1 MSRKIITMAVTLA
14 LLAALC
20 VVEQIVVHRIT
31 SAALEQTQLILA
43 DIRADAFEQ
52 AHEKAHA
59 LDQAWDEEAS
69 KLEVMVDHGST
80 DEVRYA
86 LSRLLAAL
94 ESRDKASA
102 LIYAVELEGGIE
114 HVHERQEFTLQN
126 TF

>member
-1 MSRKIITMAVTLA
+1 MSRKIITMAVTMA

-20 VVEQIVVHRIT
+20 VVEQVVVHRIT
-31 SAALEQTQLILA
+31 RSALEQTRSILD
-43 DIRADAFEQ
+43 DIRAGALEQ
-52 AHEKAHA
+52 AQEKAHA

-94 ESRDKASA
+94 EGRDRTSA
-102 LIYAVELEGGIE
+102 LIYAGELEGGIE
-114 HVHERQEFTLQN
+114 HVYERQEFTLQN

>member
-1 MSRKIITMAVTLA
+1 MSRKVITMLVTMA

-20 VVEQIVVHRIT
+20 VIEQVVVHRIT
-31 SAALEQTQLILA
+31 SDALEQTKLILA
-43 DIRADAFEQ
+43 DIRADAFAQ
-52 AHEKAHA
+52 AQEKAHA
-59 LDQAWDEEAS
+59 LDQAWDREAS

-94 ESRDKASA
+94 ESRDKATA
-102 LIYAVELEGGIE
+102 LIYACELEGGIE
-114 HVHERQEFTLQN
+114 HVYERQEFTLQN

>member
-20 VVEQIVVHRIT
+20 VVEQVVVHRIT
-31 SAALEQTQLILA
+31 QAALEQTQLILA

-52 AHEKAHA
+52 AQEKTHA

-94 ESRDKASA
+94 ESRDKPSA
-102 LIYAVELEGGIE
+102 LIYAGELEGGIE
-114 HVHERQEFTLQN
+114 HVYERQELTVQN

>member
-31 SAALEQTQLILA
+31 SAALEQTQGILS

-52 AHEKAHA
+52 AQEKAHA

-102 LIYAVELEGGIE
+102 LIYAGELEGGIE
-114 HVHERQEFTLQN
+114 HVYERQALTLEN
-126 TF
+126 IF

>member
-1 MSRKIITMAVTLA
+1 MSRKIITMAVTFA
-14 LLAALC
+14 LLLALC
-20 VVEQIVVHRIT
+20 VVEQLTVRRVT
-31 SAALEQTQLILA
+31 GEALRQTRAILA

-52 AHEKAHA
+52 AQEKTHA

-94 ESRDKASA
+94 ESRDKPSA
-102 LIYAVELEGGIE
+102 LIYAGELEGGIE
-114 HVHERQEFTLQN
+114 HVYERQELTVQN

>member
-20 VVEQIVVHRIT
+20 VIEQVVVHRIT
-31 SAALEQTQLILA
+31 STALERTQLILA

-94 ESRDKASA
+94 ESRGQASA
-102 LIYAVELEGGIE
+102 LIYAGEREGGIE
-114 HVHERQEFTLQN
+114 HVSERQELSVQN
-126 TF
+126 IL

>member
-20 VVEQIVVHRIT
+20 AVEQIVVHRIT
-31 SAALEQTQLILA
+31 SAALEQTQGILA

-94 ESRDKASA
+94 ESRDKAAA
-102 LIYAVELEGGIE
+102 LIYAGELEGSIE
-114 HVHERQEFTLQN
+114 HVYERQEFTLQN

>member
-1 MSRKIITMAVTLA
+1 MSRKIITMAVTIA

-20 VVEQIVVHRIT
+20 VVEQAVVHRIT
-31 SAALEQTQLILA
+31 RSALEQTRSILD
-43 DIRADAFEQ
+43 DIRAGALEQ
-52 AHEKAHA
+52 AQEKAHA

-94 ESRDKASA
+94 EGRDRTSA
-102 LIYAVELEGGIE
+102 LIYAGELEGGIE
-114 HVHERQEFTLQN
+114 HVYERQEFTLQN

>member
-1 MSRKIITMAVTLA
+1 MSRKIITMAVTFA
-14 LLAALC
+14 LLLALC
-20 VVEQIVVHRIT
+20 VVEQLTVRRVT
-31 SAALEQTQLILA
+31 GEALRQTRAILA

-52 AHEKAHA
+52 AQEKTHA

-94 ESRDKASA
+94 ESRDKPSA
-102 LIYAVELEGGIE
+102 LIYARRL
-114 HVHERQEFTLQN
+114 
-126 TF
+126 

>member
-1 MSRKIITMAVTLA
+1 MSRKIITMAVTIA

-20 VVEQIVVHRIT
+20 VVEQVVVHRIT
-31 SAALEQTQLILA
+31 RSALEQTRSILD
-43 DIRADAFEQ
+43 DIRAGALEQ
-52 AHEKAHA
+52 AQEKAHA

-94 ESRDKASA
+94 EGRDRTSA
-102 LIYAVELEGGIE
+102 LIYAGELEGGIE
-114 HVHERQEFTLQN
+114 HVYERQEFTLQN